1 MNAQAIRSI
10 LERVGL
16 LEASA
21 NAGKYKTLLQILDI
35 ILETKD
41 VVYKIIER
49 GQSDYNEEVERKMLE
64 TIVQRLQ
71 FMEL

>member
-21 NAGKYKTLLQILDI
+21 NAGKYKTLLKILDI

>member
-64 TIVQRLQ
+64 TIVHRLQ